1 MVCFCYFYQK
11 KLSFVLDVAHA
22 APFLHKLDPKV
33 AIFRGF
39 INFFQNFWI
48 LIESILLILIES
60 PYVFNYGNQLQKEI
74 KVGVVLGENI
84 CATLGPML

>member
-39 INFFQNFWI
+39 INFFSKLLDINWI
-48 LIESILLILIES
+48 
-60 PYVFNYGNQLQKEI
+60 
-74 KVGVVLGENI
+74 NI
-84 CATLGPML
+84 ININWIPLRI